1 MEWLFYILCGIAGLL
16 VGGAVIFFVPF
27 FKKQRAHSNA
37 KKIVRD
43 AEIKAE
49 HITKNAQLD
58 GKQIVYELK
67 QEANKEIQERK
78 SEVASQEN
86 KLMQREQNIDRRDQ
100 MITQKEA
107 AIDEKNELLS
117 KRLKDLDKKEANLQ
131 SKIDSYFEDLLL
143 SCLNL

>member
-1 MEWLFYILCGIAGLL
+1 MEWLFAVLGAVAGLL
-16 VGGAVIFFVPF
+16 IGGAIVFFVPF

-78 SEVASQEN
+78 AEVASQEN

-107 AIDEKNELLS
+107 AISTRIPLRTYARYEKMNDLSNLKYLKMIEILKEKHDINE
-117 KRLKDLDKKEANLQ
+117 
-131 SKIDSYFEDLLL
+131 
-143 SCLNL
+143 